1 MVEYKSEGDK
11 SWAWETLASCFIWGE
26 EIETS
31 NEVLMLFQSYYIFSI
46 FIINWWLQQYVQ
58 K

>member
-1 MVEYKSEGDK
+1 MVEYKCEGDK
-11 SWAWETLASCFIWGE
+11 SWAWETLASCSIWGK

-31 NEVLMLFQSYYIFSI
+31 NEVLMLFQSYYILSI
-46 FIINWWLQQYVQ
+46 FIIQRLLQQYVQ